1 MLKSLPKI
9 FAIIIALIILLLAIG
24 WFNRTSIFV
33 WMLNNETI
41 STWLTTF
48 EPSEDYELSVE
59 GSYPVAACQ
68 NSHVDWGEQARR
80 TVSLNGIWD
89 VAQGEMAEKPP
100 ADYGHTA
107 PVPGLI
113 TEARPA
119 FTEMGIESGQ
129 RDVFWYRTKFEA
141 PKAPSAQAFLCLHKA
156 KNGIKVWL
164 NGQPLGEHYG
174 TFSLSE
180 YDGSQAIRYGQTN
193 ELVVRLGADRN
204 QLPSFVPAGDD
215 DEKERW
221 YPGLWDSVSLVLTD
235 DLSIANVKIEPD
247 IDNKQVRI
255 KTIVRNGGAQPY
267 EGRLTQNIK
276 PWLAENRTAGPA
288 AVETAITVEPGER
301 QTVVQTIDMPTFE
314 LWSPE
319 TPFLYSAHTTLAG
332 AGDGAIEVSDDRV
345 NRFGMRK
352 TEWRSGK
359 DKGFYLNN
367 RLYYLRGT
375 NIGLHRFFEDA
386 ERGELPWNEKW
397 VRALLSGHPKDF
409 HWNSF
414 RNHTG
419 RLPNFW
425 YDLADEIGF
434 VVADEYSFWSVVR
447 GTESE
452 SWSIVELEKEFR
464 GWISENWNHASIG
477 WWDAANENHNPLSD
491 EVIRRVRAMDLTR
504 QWENGGYRPPVGPND
519 PIEEHPYKLNAGGAL
534 NLNDRR
540 YTLDDFTTMEG
551 QPPQATWGPFATY
564 SGSPEHPFINNEYS
578 FLWVTHRGRP
588 TELAELSFE
597 NIAEGKVLTP
607 AEYLESYA
615 YLTAELSAYWRAMR
629 GYAGVQHFVYLS
641 KCNDEADVPVEW
653 EVRTTSK
660 TCDNFLDVEKLE
672 LEPRWARYAKSA
684 FAPQLI
690 YLRAWDEASYP
701 RGKKAIV
708 PVILLNDDYSKEAV
722 VAEILAVDGNGRILS
737 RSKPVDLVLEP
748 LGKTETKIELEIP
761 NVTRLLFVARL
772 TSPSGAFDP
781 VYSRRK
787 IGYDHVGKAI
797 PDPPFRTSNGPTR
810 PRPSIARN

>member
-1 MLKSLPKI
+1 MLKSLPRI
-9 FAIIIALIILLLAIG
+9 LAAFLALIILLLAIA
-24 WFNRTSIFV
+24 WFNRAPIFV
-33 WMLNNETI
+33 WMLSNETI

-48 EPSEDYELSVE
+48 EPSDDYESSVE

-80 TVSLNGIWD
+80 TVSLNGEWD
-89 VAQGEMAEKPP
+89 VAQGEMADKPP
-100 ADYGHTA
+100 ADYAHKA

-119 FTEMGIESGQ
+119 FTEMGIESSQ
-129 RDVFWYRTKFEA
+129 RDVFWYRTTFAA
-141 PKAPSAQAFLCLHKA
+141 PKEPSAQAFLCLHKA
-156 KNGIKVWL
+156 KNGVKIWL
-164 NGQPLGEHYG
+164 NGEPLGEHFG

-180 YDGSQAIRYGQTN
+180 YDATTAIRYGQSN
-193 ELVVRLGADRN
+193 ELVVRLGADRS

-215 DEKERW
+215 DEKDRW

-235 DLSIANVKIEPD
+235 ELSIANVKIEPD
-247 IDNKQVRI
+247 IDQKTVTI
-255 KTIVRNGGAQPY
+255 KTVIRNGGKQPY
-267 EGRLTQNIK
+267 EGLLKQK
-276 PWLAENRTAGPA
+276 LGPWLTGDSEGPVDVSTDISIAPAERVT
-288 AVETAITVEPGER
+288 I
-301 QTVVQTIDMPTFE
+301 VQTLDMLEFE

-319 TPFLYSAHTTLAG
+319 NPFLYRAHTTLESRQT
-332 AGDGAIEVSDDRV
+332 DGSMHASDDRV

-352 TEWRSGK
+352 VEWRSGQN
-359 DKGFYLNN
+359 KGFYLNN
-367 RLYYLRGT
+367 QLYYLRGT

-386 ERGELPWNEKW
+386 ERGELPWNEVW
-397 VRALLSGHPKDF
+397 VRALLSGHPKDL

-434 VVADEYSFWSVVR
+434 IVADEYSFWSVVR

-491 EVIRRVRAMDLTR
+491 EVIKRVRDLDPTR
-504 QWENGGYRPPVGPND
+504 QWENGGYRPPVAAND
-519 PIEEHPYKLNAGGAL
+519 PIEEHPYKLNSGGAL

-540 YTLDDFTTMEG
+540 YTLDDFSTMDG

-564 SGSPEHPFINNEYS
+564 SGAPEHPFINNEYS

-588 TELAELSFE
+588 TELAETSFN
-597 NIAEGKVLTP
+597 NIAEGKTLTP
-607 AEYLESYA
+607 AEYLEAYA
-615 YLTAELSAYWRAMR
+615 YITSELSAYWRAMR

-641 KCNDEADVPVEW
+641 KCNDEADVPPGW

-660 TCDNFLDVEKLE
+660 TCDNFLDVEKLK
-672 LEPRWARYAKSA
+672 LEPRWARYARSA

-690 YLRAWDEASYP
+690 YLRAWDDASYP
-701 RGKKAIV
+701 RGKNAAV
-708 PVILLNDDYSKEAV
+708 PVILLNDDYSEKSA
-722 VAEILAVDGNGRILS
+722 VAEIMTIDSTGRILS
-737 RSKPVDLVLEP
+737 RSKPADLVLKP
-748 LGKTETKIELEIP
+748 LGKTEMKIEIAIP
-761 NVTRLLFVARL
+761 DIERLLIVARL
-772 TSPSGAFDP
+772 TSPTGAFDP
-781 VYSRRK
+781 VYGRRK
-787 IGYDHVGKAI
+787 IGYEHVGKAI
-797 PDPPFRTSNGPTR
+797 PDPPFRSKQ
-810 PRPSIARN
+810 SQAKSVE